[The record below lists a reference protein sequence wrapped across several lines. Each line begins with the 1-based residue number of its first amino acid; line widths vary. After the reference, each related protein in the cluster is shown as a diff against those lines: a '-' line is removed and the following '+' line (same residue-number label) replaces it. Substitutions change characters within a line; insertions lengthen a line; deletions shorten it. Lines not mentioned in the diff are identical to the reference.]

1 MMKLFSTWSRRMRV
15 VLIAAATVAALGFGG
30 AQAIAGAKFGK
41 DQKGVCTQCFQ
52 ECDAIGMNYGRRV
65 NGVCK
70 CCW

>member
-1 MMKLFSTWSRRMRV
+1 MKKYLAQRWRAVLFSF
-15 VLIAAATVAALGFGG
+15 ATVAALGFG
-30 AQAIAGAKFGK
+30 ATQALAGTEFGR

-52 ECDAIGMNYGRRV
+52 ECDAIGMNYGRKV